1 MAGLELPGNFGTSL
15 DMDDYPSDRRAE
27 GNSASQRLVNRM
39 IAEVN
44 YWASPACLMKVRRF
58 NEVLE
63 NSRF

>member
-1 MAGLELPGNFGTSL
+1 MSEETALALGKQYG
-15 DMDDYPSDRRAE
+15 R
-27 GNSASQRLVNRM
+27 
-39 IAEVN
+39 EVK